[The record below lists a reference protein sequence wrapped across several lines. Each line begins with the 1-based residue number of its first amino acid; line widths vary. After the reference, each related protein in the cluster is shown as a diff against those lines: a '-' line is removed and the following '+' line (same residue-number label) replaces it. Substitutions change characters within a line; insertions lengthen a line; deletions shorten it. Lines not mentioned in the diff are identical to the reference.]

1 MNFKQFINEAVE
13 VYYKP
18 FVDTHAT
25 GDRLVILKN
34 MQGKFYKY
42 KINQDQYQRIEA
54 FRRPDGKYSDGVFVY
69 LKNQFAKPK
78 PKETQ
83 LKLKFK

>member
-13 VYYKP
+13 VYYKT
-18 FVDTHAT
+18 FVDTWKT
-25 GDRLVILKN
+25 GERLAILIKKD
-34 MQGKFYKY
+34 KFYQY
-42 KINQDQYQRIEA
+42 KINQDQFQRIEA
-54 FRRPDGKYSDGVFVY
+54 YRNPDGKYSDGVFVY

-83 LKLKFK
+83 LKLF